1 MADNDSP
8 FVAVL
13 LDYRGVSFE
22 ERLRKSGKKHI
33 TVSVQST
40 PIAVH
45 LDPVSLGRPV
55 AAAIAKAIT
64 DGIRGIREKAS
75 AATILKRKYAET
87 AFAKGKSW
95 ALKRY
100 AGGRTG
106 AKKPGQRD
114 ELFNDSDR
122 LAGGIA
128 AMPNLKEQ
136 AWTINVTANR
146 FDRSTFDNAS
156 FTRMLNRL
164 YQLVPALQKPLEQP
178 AVIEAVNETWANMH
192 IKGEMESAEKQ
203 STSTAKLLLQA
214 LRLAEKVLT

>member
-1 MADNDSP
+1 MADSP

-13 LDYRGVSFE
+13 LDYRGTSFE
-22 ERLRKSGKKHI
+22 ERTRKSGKNHV

-45 LDPVSLGRPV
+45 LDPVALGRPV
-55 AAAIAKAIT
+55 AAAIAKAIA

-87 AFAKGKSW
+87 AFAKGKGW

-106 AKKPGQRD
+106 AKPPGRRD

-122 LAGGIA
+122 LAGGIV
-128 AMPNLKEQ
+128 AMPNPKEQ
-136 AWTINVTANR
+136 AFTINVTANR
-146 FDRSTFDNAS
+146 FDRSTFDDAS

-164 YQLVPALQKPLEQP
+164 YQLVPALQRPLEQP
-178 AVIEAVNETWANMH
+178 AVIDAVNETWANMH
-192 IKGEMESAEKQ
+192 VKGELAAAEKQ
-203 STSTAKLLLQA
+203 SASTVKLMLEL